1 MRASWLVWCL
11 YRIYQL
17 NKSRYGCKWDVTIEY
32 LTRVICE
39 KQLTALHVVRIF
51 PLFNRYVFILLTK
64 CGSRPRL
71 FLWLEIFSTFRG
83 VQTLI
88 FTYVSYIVIGLQEEP
103 ANFYREKRSVVFVSG
118 HLFTFLMVL
127 SLICLVTTQILVSE
141 NQTIWRLKI
150 LLRTIVTALLITKCN
165 GRFVKKKKKKKR
177 YQETGKEYFTIVEM
191 IVKEQYLIP
200 DYAKPSPP
208 STPQTHTHTPTKRT
222 LSAWWSLPIPP
233 PAHTSFFSNSHHDEC
248 KSFLITQLPKNKKKK
263 FIP

>member
-1 MRASWLVWCL
+1 MCSFCW
-11 YRIYQL
+11 Q
-17 NKSRYGCKWDVTIEY
+17 
-32 LTRVICE
+32 
-39 KQLTALHVVRIF
+39 
-51 PLFNRYVFILLTK
+51 K

-103 ANFYREKRSVVFVSG
+103 ANFYREKRSVVFVTG

-141 NQTIWRLKI
+141 NQTLWRLKI
-150 LLRTIVTALLITKCN
+150 LSRTIVTALLITKCN
-165 GRFVKKKKKKKR
+165 GRFVKNKR

-191 IVKEQYLIP
+191 IVKEQHLMP

-222 LSAWWSLPIPP
+222 LSA
-233 PAHTSFFSNSHHDEC
+233 
-248 KSFLITQLPKNKKKK
+248 
-263 FIP
+263 

>member
-1 MRASWLVWCL
+1 MCSFCW
-11 YRIYQL
+11 Q
-17 NKSRYGCKWDVTIEY
+17 
-32 LTRVICE
+32 
-39 KQLTALHVVRIF
+39 
-51 PLFNRYVFILLTK
+51 K
-64 CGSRPRL
+64 CGPRL
-71 FLWLEIFSTFRG
+71 KLFLQFEIFSTFRG
-83 VQTLI
+83 VHTLI
-88 FTYVSYIVIGLQEEP
+88 FICVLYIFIGLQEEP
-103 ANFYREKRSVVFVSG
+103 VNFYREKRSLTFVTG

-141 NQTIWRLKI
+141 NQTIWKLKI
-150 LLRTIVTALLITKCN
+150 LLRTIEAALLITKCN
-165 GRFVKKKKKKKR
+165 DRFVKNKR

-248 KSFLITQLPKNKKKK
+248 KSFLITQLPKNKMKK

>member
-88 FTYVSYIVIGLQEEP
+88 ITYVSYIVIGLQEEP
-103 ANFYREKRSVVFVSG
+103 ANFYREKRSVVFVTG

-165 GRFVKKKKKKKR
+165 GRFVKKKNNNKKISRNGQGIFHNSGNDRKR
-177 YQETGKEYFTIVEM
+177 ATFDAWLCQTQPTLRPIN
-191 IVKEQYLIP
+191 
-200 DYAKPSPP
+200 
-208 STPQTHTHTPTKRT
+208 THTHT
-222 LSAWWSLPIPP
+222 
-233 PAHTSFFSNSHHDEC
+233 HT
-248 KSFLITQLPKNKKKK
+248 NKKDTVCLMISAHPTSSPHK
-263 FIP
+263 FFFQFPSRRMQKFSYHTTAQK